1 MSTKISNLIPNQ
13 QLGSDIV
20 MFSSINCGL
29 KYSISAIFLEKSG
42 FFVLMLKASSFF
54 CFFTFLSVHGQ
65 MLDNIEGKTFGEVP
79 YFNEAFVKRNKIKTI
94 TGYYSTKATLD
105 IIRKSKDVYYYEFNE
120 QGQLTKDYRTQYK
133 DTLIGMY
140 AYNESGL
147 LSVLRKSD
155 NGGFHSYHYLYD
167 DRGRILSQE
176 YRRDFNKVGD
186 VASFELDKSFSISI
200 EKFEYID
207 MEGQGYKKIYYNT
220 ADRIYQEEF
229 FYFEENGYLIKQEA
243 RMKIGASYTNT
254 SFVYDEIGRVKE
266 KIIEKRLQN
275 TYISKWVY
283 EYDEHSNVLAQHYY
297 KKDAYL
303 TESQIVYAND
313 NLLIEAII
321 SRDVE
326 TNLVTIL
333 KLSDYV
339 FFD

>member
-1 MSTKISNLIPNQ
+1 
-13 QLGSDIV
+13 
-20 MFSSINCGL
+20 
-29 KYSISAIFLEKSG
+29 
-42 FFVLMLKASSFF
+42 
-54 CFFTFLSVHGQ
+54 

-94 TGYYSTKATLD
+94 KGYYSTKATLD

-120 QGQLTKDYRTQYK
+120 LGQLIKDYRTQYR
-133 DTLIGMY
+133 DTLISMY
-140 AYNESGL
+140 AYNDIGL

-155 NGGFHSYHYLYD
+155 NGGFHSYHYTYD
-167 DRGRILSQE
+167 KKGRVISQE

-186 VASFELDKSFSISI
+186 GASFQLDKSFSISV
-200 EKFEYID
+200 EKFEYVD
-207 MEGQGYKKIYYNT
+207 MEGQDYKKIYFNT
-220 ADRIYQEEF
+220 AGRVYQEEF
-229 FYFEENGYLIKQEA
+229 FYYDENGYLNRQEA
-243 RMKIGASYTNT
+243 RMKMGASYTNT

-266 KIIEKRLQN
+266 KIIEKRVQKIY
-275 TYISKWVY
+275 TSKWVY
-283 EYDEHSNVLAQHYY
+283 EYDKHSNVLAQHYY
-297 KKDAYL
+297 KKEAYL
-303 TESQIVYAND
+303 TESQIVYSAD